1 MDQYGK
7 TISRLGATFRGG
19 LGLSLGIDL
28 RWRVQTG
35 RGRVEWDQRR
45 GPWKRVP
52 VVVHARL
59 PLLRRRLRGPLG
71 GAWVGATHPPKVRS
85 NSSATAI
92 ETWSRSIPAAT

>member
-1 MDQYGK
+1 MARP
-7 TISRLGATFRGG
+7 SRAWGATFRGG
-19 LGLSLGIDL
+19 TGLSLGIGP

-35 RGRVEWDQRR
+35 RGRAEWDQRR

-52 VVVHARL
+52 VVVQARL
-59 PLLRRRLRGPLG
+59 WLLRRLLRRPVDGRL
-71 GAWVGATHPPKVRS
+71 VGATQPPKVRS